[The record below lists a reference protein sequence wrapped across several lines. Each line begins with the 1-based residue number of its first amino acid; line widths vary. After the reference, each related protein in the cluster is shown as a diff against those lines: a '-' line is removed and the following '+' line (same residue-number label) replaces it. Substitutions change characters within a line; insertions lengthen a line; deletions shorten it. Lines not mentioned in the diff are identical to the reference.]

1 MGIVAE
7 YTYQLPIIF
16 VIRNYLQKREAVFM
30 TIISKKQMSEEDI
43 KLQYITPAIT
53 AKWDIKKI
61 TMETNITD
69 GKINLKGNFVTREK
83 PKRADYVL
91 YLNSNNPIAI
101 VEAKDNKHSISH
113 GLQQAMAYASM
124 LDIPFAYSSNG
135 DGFFEHD
142 FLTGKERELDLDE
155 FPTEEELYCRY
166 KNGANNGEGLS
177 ENQEKMIQQPYYS
190 SQKTYPPRYYQ
201 RIAINRTVDAISR
214 GKDRLLLVMATGTG
228 KTYTAFQ
235 IVYRLLKSG
244 MKSKI
249 LYLADR
255 NNLVDQSIQQD
266 FAPLEKVIH
275 KVNFSK
281 DDPST
286 ITSYQVYFSLY
297 QQLAGGND
305 DQEEDINN
313 TILKLKQLFRP
324 DFFDLI
330 IVDECHRGSAKK
342 ESNWRK
348 ILEYFA
354 SATQIG
360 MTATP
365 KETKYI
371 SNIDYFGEPIYTYSL
386 KEGIEDGFLAPF
398 KVINVM
404 TDIGEGWRPR
414 KGQCDIYG
422 NEIEDRIYTNSDYDY
437 NIIIEDRIQQ
447 VAAEITNYLKSTDR
461 MAKTIVFCATED
473 AAERMRVA
481 LVNQNSDMV
490 QKNPDYVVRITGSD
504 TYGKSKLDYF
514 ISVREKYPVIAT
526 TSKLLSTGS
535 DCKMTKLIVL
545 DEMIGSMTEFKQIIG
560 RGTRLREKEGKTHF
574 VVMDFRNVS
583 RLFADPDW
591 DGPIEMDEDF
601 NPKSGSERNTKPP
614 VGPGPDPIDPKQPKP
629 IVNRD
634 GCQVKIVYKT
644 VSVYDANGKLLRQES
659 IIDYTKENILGAYAS
674 LDNFIRKWSAE
685 EKKEKIR
692 GLLREQGI
700 DLETLKEDQ
709 GMSDVD
715 DFDFICHVAFDK
727 KPLTRKERAENVKK
741 RDFLN
746 KYSGAAREVLE
757 ALLDKYMNTGIYE
770 IEKTEILKLDPFMKM
785 GKPQKIASYFGGK
798 DGYLKAVKELEN
810 AIYDGGAA

>member
-1 MGIVAE
+1 
-7 YTYQLPIIF
+7 
-16 VIRNYLQKREAVFM
+16 M

-266 FAPLEKVIH
+266 FSPLEKVIH

-348 ILEYFA
+348 ILEYFS

-741 RDFLN
+741 KDFLN

-770 IEKTEILKLDPFMKM
+770 IEKTEILKLDPFMRM